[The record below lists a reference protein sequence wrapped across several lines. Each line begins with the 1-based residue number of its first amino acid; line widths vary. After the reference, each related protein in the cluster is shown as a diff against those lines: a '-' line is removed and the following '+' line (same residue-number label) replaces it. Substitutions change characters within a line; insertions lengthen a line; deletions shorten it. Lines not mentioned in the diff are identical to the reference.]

1 MVILHIAKI
10 TGRLTSGVCVVV
22 PEHVKAQSE
31 FATVG
36 LVNFTDYKPNGITN
50 AFAASDGFSLDRLG
64 ESFNKPDIAV
74 FHEVYRPEYIKVA
87 KALRKASIPY
97 VIVPHGCLAKKAQRQ
112 KWLKKKLGNIVFS
125 PFLRGAAAFQCLSK
139 SEVKNFVFK
148 KYKKF
153 IGANGTSVAE
163 NGKKNFHTDKTNFV
177 YVGRLTPYIKGIDLL
192 LGAIDK
198 EREFFAENNCRL
210 DIYGPND
217 FGWDDE
223 IRTLIEELN
232 LAALVTLHDKV
243 AGAEKEK
250 ILLGA
255 DVFVQTS
262 RSEGLPLGV
271 LEALS
276 YGLPVLITEGTN
288 MTEIVSRYGAGFTC
302 ETSVDSVAEGIK
314 RAVAER
320 QNFNAVGSAAIK
332 LVKENFDWRVI
343 AKKAVDD
350 YGKIV
355 RREFSEWEK

>member
-1 MVILHIAKI
+1 ML
-10 TGRLTSGVCVVV
+10 
-22 PEHVKAQSE
+22 
-31 FATVG
+31 
-36 LVNFTDYKPNGITN
+36 
-50 AFAASDGFSLDRLG
+50 
-64 ESFNKPDIAV
+64 
-74 FHEVYRPEYIKVA
+74 HEVDRPEYIKVA

-125 PFLRGAAAFQCLSK
+125 PFLRGALAFQCLSK

-210 DIYGPND
+210 
-217 FGWDDE
+217 
-223 IRTLIEELN
+223 ELN

-302 ETSVDSVAEGIK
+302 ETSVESVAEGIR